1 MISEPRSKPITAA
14 DLEKF
19 DPEWRYDLIRGE
31 LFPMPPF
38 PSEQH
43 GFVTSDLATELSWF
57 VKRNRL
63 GRTSAAETRFVIEQN
78 PDTAIAPDWAFI
90 AKERAPKVPSEKFSR
105 IVPDAI
111 LEVRSP
117 SDREGEVVKKM
128 KQWIAAGVRIGWE
141 LNPKKRILT
150 VYRPNAETY
159 QIDINGIMR
168 GEDVLPGFELPLRSI
183 FEAP

>member
-1 MISEPRSKPITAA
+1 MISEPRAKPITA
-14 DLEKF
+14 DDFEKF

-43 GFVTSDLATELSWF
+43 GFVTSDLATELSWY
-57 VKRNRL
+57 VRSNNL
-63 GRTSAAETRFVIEQN
+63 GRTSAAETRFVVEQN

-90 AKERAPKVPSEKFSR
+90 AKDRAPKTLSEKFSR

-117 SDREGEVVKKM
+117 SDRPGEVEKKM
-128 KQWIAAGVRIGWE
+128 KRWIAAGVRIGWE
-141 LNPKKRILT
+141 LNPKNKLMT
-150 VYRPNAETY
+150 VYRPNEAPR
-159 QIDINGIMR
+159 QIDINGTIR
-168 GEDVLPGFELPLRSI
+168 GEDVLPGFELPMRTL
-183 FEAP
+183 FEQS